1 MWSVVEVPID
11 PMIAALRGS
20 TAFEVIGVFHALPAG
35 NGRVMGERM
44 PGFVT
49 AFVVAAADA
58 LVLAAADA
66 DGDAELAEGVVSE
79 ALGVTDSDQEG
90 VASLTNVSG
99 GVMVWEA

>member
-1 MWSVVEVPID
+1 VVEVPID

-35 NGRVMGERM
+35 NGRVMGARM

-66 DGDAELAEGVVSE
+66 ELAEGVVSE
-79 ALGVTDSDQEG
+79 ALGVADSDQEG
-90 VASLTNVSG
+90 VVSLTNVSG
-99 GVMVWEA
+99 AVMVWEA